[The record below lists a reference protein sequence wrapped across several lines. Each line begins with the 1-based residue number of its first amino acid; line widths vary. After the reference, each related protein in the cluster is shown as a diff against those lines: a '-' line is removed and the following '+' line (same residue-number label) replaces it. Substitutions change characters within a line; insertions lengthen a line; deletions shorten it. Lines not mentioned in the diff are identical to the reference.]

1 MDWLNELKQFK
12 SGTNE
17 TYKSIAQK
25 TGIPQTTVE
34 KIFSGRTGDPKL
46 SVITQIANC
55 LGHRVEELVCQPEAR
70 GFIVTKNEEELLR
83 GYRALDDPGK
93 TRVIDTAVA
102 ESARMR
108 AEREAQDRSFPALY
122 YDFPVSAG
130 TGEYLDH
137 RTAKIIE
144 LTEEP
149 PFGTD
154 FVLRIAGDSMEPE
167 YSDGD
172 FVFVNGGNRIDYGEI
187 GIFSVRG
194 SVYIK
199 QYGEKGLVSLNPKY
213 RLIPGTEDV
222 RCLGRVLSK
231 VNGGK
236 QLACEL

>member
-1 MDWLNELKQFK
+1 MDWLRELKKFK
-12 SGTNE
+12 AGTNE

-34 KIFSGRTGDPKL
+34 KIFNGRTGDPKL
-46 SVITQIANC
+46 LVITRIANC
-55 LGHRVEELVCQPEAR
+55 LGHRVEELVSQTEAN

-83 GYRALDDPGK
+83 GYRSLDAIGK
-93 TRVIDTAVA
+93 TRVTDTAAAEVA
-102 ESARMR
+102 RVR
-108 AEREAQDRSFPALY
+108 AEREARERSFPALY

-137 RTAKIIE
+137 RTAKIID
-144 LTEEP
+144 LTEDP
-149 PFGTD
+149 PAGTD

-167 YSDGD
+167 YNDGD
-172 FVFVNGGNRIDYGEI
+172 LVFVKSGSMIDYGEI

-213 RLIPGTEDV
+213 RIIPGTEDV
-222 RCLGRVLSK
+222 MCLGRVL
-231 VNGGK
+231 GK
-236 QLACEL
+236 TDMIM

>member
-1 MDWLNELKQFK
+1 MDWLRELKKFK
-12 SGTNE
+12 AGTNE

-34 KIFSGRTGDPKL
+34 KIFSGRTSDPKL
-46 SVITQIANC
+46 WVITRIVNC
-55 LGHRVEELVCQPEAR
+55 LGHRVEELVSQPENK
-70 GFIVTKNEEELLR
+70 GFIVTKTEEELLGGVR
-83 GYRALDDPGK
+83 LLDSLGK
-93 TRVIDTAVA
+93 TRVMYTAAA
-102 ESARMR
+102 EIARVC
-108 AEREAQDRSFPALY
+108 AEREARERSFPALY

-149 PFGTD
+149 PSGTD

-167 YSDGD
+167 YSDSD
-172 FVFVNGGNRIDYGEI
+172 FVFVKSGNTIEYGEI

-213 RLIPGTEDV
+213 KIIPGTEDV
-222 RCLGRVLSK
+222 RCLGKVL
-231 VNGGK
+231 GK
-236 QLACEL
+236 IM